1 VPTTESAFWQKYPA
15 DPHSD
20 FKPDKSTQAVIQMV
34 EALFAQNF
42 GALEDF
48 GWPVTRLE
56 ALAALDGSLRMD
68 RRPLVITRTR

>member
-1 VPTTESAFWQKYPA
+1 
-15 DPHSD
+15 
-20 FKPDKSTQAVIQMV
+20 MV